1 VSSGAI
7 VALVSVFA
15 AVFVVLVAVGGS
27 KWSRRRGYSGM
38 GGDTIA
44 RCSRGH
50 LFTTLWIPGASLKAV
65 RLGFKRY
72 QRCPVCGKWR
82 IVEPVPDSEL
92 TDEDRLLAA
101 QHHDTKLP

>member
-1 VSSGAI
+1 MSTGAI
-7 VALVSVFA
+7 VALA
-15 AVFVVLVAVGGS
+15 IAIAVVVVVLVAVGGS
-27 KWSRRRGYSGM
+27 KWGRRRGYSGV

-72 QRCPVCGKWR
+72 QRCPVCRKWR

-101 QHHDTKLP
+101 QHHDARLP

>member
-1 VSSGAI
+1 MSTGAI
-7 VALVSVFA
+7 VALVIALA
-15 AVFVVLVAVGGS
+15 AVFVVVVAVGGA
-27 KWSRRRGYSGM
+27 KWGRKRGFSGM

-92 TDEDRLLAA
+92 TDEDRLVAA

>member
-1 VSSGAI
+1 MSTGAI
-7 VALVSVFA
+7 VALA
-15 AVFVVLVAVGGS
+15 IAIAVVVVVLVVVGGS
-27 KWSRRRGYSGM
+27 KWGRRRGYSGV

-72 QRCPVCGKWR
+72 QRCPVCRKWR

-101 QHHDTKLP
+101 QHHDARLP

>member
-1 VSSGAI
+1 LSTGAI
-7 VALVSVFA
+7 VALVTVLA
-15 AVFVVLVAVGGS
+15 AAFVVLVAVGGS
-27 KWSRRRGYSGM
+27 KRGRRRGYSGM

-50 LFTTLWIPGASLKAV
+50 LFTTLWIPGASLKAI

-72 QRCPVCGKWR
+72 QRCPVCKKWR
-82 IVEPVPDSEL
+82 IVEPVADSAL
-92 TDEDRLLAA
+92 TDEDRRLAV

>member
-1 VSSGAI
+1 MSTGAI
-7 VALVSVFA
+7 VALA
-15 AVFVVLVAVGGS
+15 IAIAVVVGVLVAVGGS
-27 KWSRRRGYSGM
+27 KWGRRRGYSGV

-72 QRCPVCGKWR
+72 QRCPVCRKWR

-101 QHHDTKLP
+101 QHHDARLP